1 MKSEVDS
8 IKAEFRALKQRISD
22 ERANIMDKMQAV

>member
-8 IKAEFRALKQRISD
+8 IKAEFKAMKLRISD
-22 ERANIMDKMQAV
+22 EKTNIMDKMQEE